1 MKSIINMRTT
11 ADILAALGQFKSYA
25 TTRYGID
32 QIGVFG
38 SVARGEQTD
47 NSDVDIFYSGK
58 ALSLFTLDEMQ
69 CELEKLLGC
78 KVDIVRMRD
87 NMNPLLRSRIKKEG
101 CYV

>member
-1 MKSIINMRTT
+1 MRTT
-11 ADILAALGQFKSYA
+11 ADILAALGQFKAYA
-25 TTRYGID
+25 TKRYGID